1 MNIRESY
8 NLIYKKDI
16 NKLHK
21 QQQLHEFFLQIFF
34 KTQEVWK
41 LMYRSYF
48 QNKKNMH
55 FIVTMSNSHDE
66 SRLSLA
72 PKRELFPMH

>member
-16 NKLHK
+16 NK
-21 QQQLHEFFLQIFF
+21 LHEFFLQIFF